1 MASVDF
7 HKCKGA
13 TSAKGVIRHCDPE
26 KRKENNHS
34 NQHIDKS
41 LTDSNFSARF
51 KINGESREVS
61 YEETCERYD
70 RRIAYLDSHGNKNKR
85 SDRVTCFSLCIPTPD
100 NLKQGD
106 TKAFFAEVSRITREK
121 YGDVNFINAYIHL
134 DEEHD
139 YKDAETGLERTSRP
153 HGHFLFVPEC
163 DGQLNGKW
171 FSSRANMKDLNRRI
185 DEMAREKFGVK
196 FMDGSQKK
204 SRKSVEQ
211 LKNESAEVEL
221 KQLNEKISQAKVEL
235 STITEEY
242 DRKSTDLNNIQDQL
256 FDYELNG
263 NYQLIKENKILK
275 EENTRLRETNN
286 RLMKFIQDLFENRD
300 FGKTIKD
307 KFNMRFGKSVK
318 KSEQT
323 LSRD

>member
-13 TSAKGVIRHCDPE
+13 TSAKGVIRHCDTE
-26 KRKENNHS
+26 KRKKNNHA

-41 LTDSNFSARF
+41 LTDSNFSTLF
-51 KINGESREVS
+51 KIHGESREIS

-70 RRIAYLDSHGNKNKR
+70 RRIKYLDSHGNKNKR

-100 NLKQGD
+100 NLKQEQV
-106 TKAFFAEVSRITREK
+106 KAFFAEVSRITREK
-121 YGDVNFINAYIHL
+121 YGDINFINAYIHL
-134 DEEHD
+134 DEQHG

-153 HGHFLFVPEC
+153 HGHFLFVPELE
-163 DGQLNGKW
+163 GQLNGKW

-185 DEMAREKFGVK
+185 DEMAREKFGVR

-221 KQLNEKISQAKVEL
+221 KQLNEKISQARVEL
-235 STITEEY
+235 DAITEEY
-242 DRKSTDLNNIQDQL
+242 DRKSSDLEEIKDQL
-256 FDYELNG
+256 FDCELNG
-263 NYQLIKENKILK
+263 NAQLINENKALKKENQELK
-275 EENTRLRETNN
+275 ETNN
-286 RLMKFIQDLFENRD
+286 RLLKFIQDLFVNRD
-300 FGKTIKD
+300 FGQTIKQ
-307 KFNMRFGKSVK
+307 KFDMRFGRKANKEKDSP
-318 KSEQT
+318 
-323 LSRD
+323 SR